1 MKILVTGSG
10 GFIGYHLASNLAN
23 SIKNTI
29 IGIDS
34 VNSYYP
40 TKIKKL
46 RIKLLKKKIILL
58 LKRLI

>member
-46 RIKLLKKKIILL
+46 RIKLLKKKNNFTF
-58 LKRLI
+58 KKD